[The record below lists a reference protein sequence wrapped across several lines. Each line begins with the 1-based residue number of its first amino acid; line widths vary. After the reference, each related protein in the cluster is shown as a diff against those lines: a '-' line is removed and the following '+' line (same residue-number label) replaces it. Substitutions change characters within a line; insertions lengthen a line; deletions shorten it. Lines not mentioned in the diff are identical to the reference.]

1 MQVKK
6 SSLRCCCS
14 VKVVHTL
21 PGYIQCTIWGKMR
34 TFQNDPRGIVLFE
47 IWGHFWEKKN
57 RGFPFIILFMICKKK
72 MFRVCFSLHYY
83 VNFYRVHVHS
93 NKTVRLIYNLR
104 DNPVSSILVYIMF
117 YKMFQKHKSHIHS
130 QMHCL
135 YCCKEVI
142 D

>member
-1 MQVKK
+1 MLLFCE
-6 SSLRCCCS
+6 SGTYPTRLYTMYHLRKNANIS
-14 VKVVHTL
+14 KWSKGDS
-21 PGYIQCTIWGKMR
+21 PFWNMR
-34 TFQNDPRGIVLFE
+34 TFLR
-47 IWGHFWEKKN
+47 KKN

>member
-1 MQVKK
+1 MLLFCE
-6 SSLRCCCS
+6 SGTYPTRLYTMYHLRKNANIS
-14 VKVVHTL
+14 KWSKGDS
-21 PGYIQCTIWGKMR
+21 PFWNMR
-34 TFQNDPRGIVLFE
+34 TFFD
-47 IWGHFWEKKN
+47 EKKN